1 MISPDTAAIVIDA
14 FLFTFLVITALAI
27 IQVRHLFGV
36 VMLASVFSL
45 LSAGLFVSM
54 DAVDVAFT
62 EAAVGAGISTVLMLG
77 TMALTVREEK
87 KSPYP
92 IFLPLLVCL
101 VTGAAL
107 LYGTLDMPP
116 FGSPDSPVQ
125 THVGPEYIARTPID
139 TGVPNLVTAVLA
151 AYRSFDTLGEV
162 TVIFT
167 AVIAV
172 LMLLGWDTKNRTQVR
187 MARRREDELKNGDER

>member
-151 AYRSFDTLGEV
+151 AYRSFDT
-162 TVIFT
+162 
-167 AVIAV
+167 
-172 LMLLGWDTKNRTQVR
+172 KNRIQVR